1 MVDPVESCV
10 PIPSKVLTS
19 PSRRRRA
26 RIAHPRARSLLP
38 LAWSGDAD
46 AVIRAPDPTKAR
58 AQPGAAERPADP
70 SLPVTTKALRTVRPP
85 ARGSSAAVLPPSQPY
100 SPLPPSL
107 PSSPVKPPPPP
118 LSSPSRPDSRTLPG
132 GPGLWTVTGRA
143 RSVPRAR
150 PPFGHAPPL
159 SLDTERARS
168 VPRARPPAIRRRPPA
183 AARAAGGARRV
194 TRGILGRS
202 ACAPGARNPC
212 RDAP

>member
-1 MVDPVESCV
+1 M

-107 PSSPVKPPPPP
+107 PPSPVKPPPLPSP
-118 LSSPSRPDSRTLPG
+118 LPLGPTAARCQA
-132 GPGLWTVTGRA
+132 GPG
-143 RSVPRAR
+143 
-150 PPFGHAPPL
+150 FGLSQGEPAQFRVHAPPL
-159 SLDTERARS
+159 DTPPLWLWTRS
-168 VPRARPPAIRRRPPA
+168 GPAQFRVHARRPSA
-183 AARAAGGARRV
+183 AARPRR
-194 TRGILGRS
+194 RGLRVGL
-202 ACAPGARNPC
+202 AV
-212 RDAP
+212 